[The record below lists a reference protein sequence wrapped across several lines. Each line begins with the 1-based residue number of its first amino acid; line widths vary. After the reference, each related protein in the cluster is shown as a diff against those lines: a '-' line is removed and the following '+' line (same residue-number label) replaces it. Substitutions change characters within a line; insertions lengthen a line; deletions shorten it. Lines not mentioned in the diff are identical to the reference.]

1 MPPVAPRLHGH
12 PQPCATCCA
21 SVQRGRQ
28 DAGYASIRSSDLPR
42 DRPARDRTPG
52 AAPRIVAATSVGG
65 GREASSYAKS
75 LAWPRRWCPAKQ
87 VLVLRGRELA
97 ALVPVSRFVCG
108 AVGASAALVPERGL
122 LRAASRARPSGE
134 PGRTPGAAPSRG
146 EPPARRDGAL
156 WASSYTKLIGTHPL
170 PRCGKRSPRCRAS
183 PRADPRDPGERSRAP
198 VVRLRGRG
206 AVAVGAIAEERPRC
220 PWGAPWRNRRGAV
233 VWPKGARYS
242 CRAPGGGR
250 SSSGGARSARLL
262 RPGRRVRRRAGTAE
276 VTFTLRLSH
285 I

>member
-1 MPPVAPRLHGH
+1 MAAPVVPGEAGSRSERARTGGVGAGEQVRMRSSRGIGSAGAGARAAPRGLPGT
-12 PQPCATCCA
+12 AIGRA
-21 SVQRGRQ
+21 S
-28 DAGYASIRSSDLPR
+28 
-42 DRPARDRTPG
+42 RTPG
-52 AAPRIVAATSVGG
+52 AAPR
-65 GREASSYAKS
+65 
-75 LAWPRRWCPAKQ
+75 
-87 VLVLRGRELA
+87 
-97 ALVPVSRFVCG
+97 
-108 AVGASAALVPERGL
+108 
-122 LRAASRARPSGE
+122 
-134 PGRTPGAAPSRG
+134 RG

-206 AVAVGAIAEERPRC
+206 AVAVGAIAEERPRD